1 MQQPIML
8 LPNFSSISACWAW
21 LALQELYRLGVEHVC
36 VAPGSRSAPLIL
48 QLPRV
53 PQLQV
58 HVHPDERGL
67 GFFALGLAKAC
78 ERPVAIITTSG
89 TAVANLLPA
98 VVEAAMTHTP
108 LILLTAD
115 RPPELLACGANQ
127 AIHQPGIF
135 SSYLQYEAQLPVP
148 TVDVNPAF
156 VLSTIDVLV
165 AKASVEG
172 HQGPV
177 HLNWSFRE
185 PLYSDI
191 ADHAAINTFSADKAL
206 HSLKRWLISTRPFT
220 HYAQLPAS
228 VACNEVGKGLV
239 NVETDTATLIEQLIT
254 TQHGIL
260 VLGAGLTR
268 ADVAGI
274 MTLAEQLQ
282 WPVLADIQAI
292 GLVGE
297 HPLLLPHHSLWLSHP
312 AVKRWL
318 DQASLVLQFGSH
330 LVAKALLNYL
340 QHFAG
345 DYWLVASAFERYDPS
360 HQVHLRLQVIPEVWC
375 KQFNQYLSKKT
386 DVPSPWLTALQQV
399 NEQLRHTV
407 LQQLPGDNDPMSALA
422 IPAVIKTC
430 LPVSGYL
437 FAGNSM
443 AIRLLD
449 AVVGTR
455 PDWQLF
461 ANRGASGIDG
471 LLATAAGVAQGAGQ
485 PVTLFLG
492 DLSLLHDLNSLLLL
506 KQLISPLIVI
516 VLNDDGG
523 GIFHH
528 FPLTEQTRQDYFTA
542 AHGVHFQ
549 SAAKLFSLDYCNPK
563 RVVDF
568 KRDYQA
574 ALNRNTST
582 LIEINTANAQ
592 AYDQLQSLNKSVE
605 VCCDQWFGQSE
616 MEATAK

>member
-36 VAPGSRSAPLIL
+36 VAPGSRSAPLVL

-78 ERPVAIITTSG
+78 EKPVAIITTSG

-127 AIHQPGIF
+127 AIQQSGIF
-135 SSYLQYEAQLPVP
+135 GSYLQYEAQLPVP
-148 TVDVNPAF
+148 TTEVSPAF

-165 AKASVEG
+165 AKASADG
-172 HQGPV
+172 HRGPV

-185 PLYSDI
+185 PLYSNDS
-191 ADHAAINTFSADKAL
+191 AVSTFSAEVVL
-206 HSLKRWLISTRPFT
+206 QPLTRWLTSTQPFT
-220 HYAQLPAS
+220 HYAQFS
-228 VACNEVGKGLV
+228 VTTSFSEVSKGVCLEADTGLLV
-239 NVETDTATLIEQLIT
+239 EQLKS
-254 TQHGIL
+254 TQHGL
-260 VLGAGLTR
+260 FVLGAGLSR
-268 ADVAGI
+268 GDAAAI
-274 MTLAEQLQ
+274 MKLAEQLQ
-282 WPVLADIQAI
+282 WPVLADVQAI
-292 GLVGE
+292 GLVGD

-312 AVKRWL
+312 EIKHCLGQTTV
-318 DQASLVLQFGSH
+318 VVQFGTH
-330 LVAKALLNYL
+330 LVAKALLSYL

-345 DYWLVASAFERYDPS
+345 DYWLVASSFERYDPS
-360 HQVHLRLQVIPEVWC
+360 HQVALRVQAIPEVWC
-375 KQFNQYLSKKT
+375 KQFNQHLSKKANT
-386 DVPSPWLTALQQV
+386 ASSWLKNLQQV
-399 NEQLRHTV
+399 NEQLRCTV
-407 LQQLPGDNDPMSALA
+407 LQQLPADNDPMCALA
-422 IPAVIKTC
+422 IPTVLKSY
-430 LPVSGYL
+430 LPASGYL

-449 AVVGTR
+449 AIVGNR
-455 PDWQLF
+455 PVWQLF

-471 LLATAAGVAQGAGQ
+471 LLASAAGVAQGSGK

-506 KQLISPLIVI
+506 KQLSSPLVVI

-542 AHGVHFQ
+542 AHGVCFQ
-549 SAAKLFSLDYCNPK
+549 SAASMFSLDYCNPK
-563 RVVDF
+563 RVVNF
-568 KRDYQA
+568 KHDYQA

-582 LIEINTANAQ
+582 LIEINVANAQ
-592 AYDQLQSLNKSVE
+592 AYHQLQSLNKSVE
-605 VCCDQWFGQSE
+605 VCCDQWFCQGE
-616 MEATAK
+616 REVTAK